1 MTFTSAL
8 LLECGLF
15 KMQSILSDL
24 KSLFKYLLVYQAKKT
39 AKVAKSLEGVKNR
52 AVEILMHRRG
62 RLQKYFFHLSMLGL
76 VGIGLISSGIFGS
89 EAIVVKS
96 FPGVGEPDPTVIE
109 SFDPNASGLSLKS
122 LIDFKTSVSE
132 KPRSE
137 IIEYEVQDGD
147 TLSSIAAKFNIS
159 QDTIKW
165 ANDMESKD
173 TIKPGQKLKILP
185 VSGVA
190 YTVKPGDTLD
200 SVASKFDTGSQ
211 GILDFPFNDVP
222 DDQKLQAGQLLIV
235 PDGVPPESKA
245 TPKPKPVYVAQG
257 PQTTFSAPGGANF
270 MWPTTFQMISTY
282 FAWWHPGID
291 MANRA
296 APPVQAAA
304 GGTVIVAGWPDNYG
318 YGNRVV
324 IDHGNGYQTLYA
336 HLSNIYVSVGQSVS
350 RGQVVGQMGSTGRST
365 GTHLHFEIRFK
376 GIAVNPL
383 AILK

>member
-1 MTFTSAL
+1 
-8 LLECGLF
+8 
-15 KMQSILSDL
+15 MQSILSDL

-39 AKVAKSLEGVKNR
+39 SRIAKSLEGVKNR

-76 VGIGLISSGIFGS
+76 VGIGLLSSGIFGS

-122 LIDFKTSVSE
+122 LIDFKTSISD

-173 TIKPGQKLKILP
+173 NIKPGQKLKILP
-185 VSGVA
+185 VTGVA
-190 YTVKPGDTLD
+190 YTVKSGDNLE
-200 SVASKFDTGSQ
+200 SVAKKFDTGSQ

-222 DDQKLQAGQLLIV
+222 DDQKLQVGQLLIV
-235 PDGVPPESKA
+235 PDGVPAEARA
-245 TPKPKPVYVAQG
+245 TPRPQPVFASQG

-270 MWPTTFQMISTY
+270 MWPTTFQMISTN

-296 APPVQAAA
+296 APAVQASA

-350 RGQVVGQMGSTGRST
+350 RGQSVGRMGSTGRST

-376 GIAVNPL
+376 GIAVNPR

>member
-1 MTFTSAL
+1 MSSL
-8 LLECGLF
+8 
-15 KMQSILSDL
+15 LSDF
-24 KSLFKYLLVYQAKKT
+24 KSLFKYLIVYQAKKT
-39 AKVAKSLEGVKNR
+39 AKIAKSLEGIKNR

-76 VGIGLISSGIFGS
+76 VGIGLVSSGIFGS

-109 SFDPNASGLSLKS
+109 NFDPNASGLSLKS
-122 LIDFKTSVSE
+122 LIDFKTSISD
-132 KPRSE
+132 KPRAE
-137 IIEYEVQDGD
+137 IIEYTVEDGD
-147 TLSSIAAKFNIS
+147 TLSTIAQKYNIS

-165 ANDMESKD
+165 ANDMQDKD
-173 TIKPGQKLKILP
+173 SIKPGQKLKILP

-190 YTVKPGDTLD
+190 YTVKSGDTLE
-200 SVASKFDTGSQ
+200 SIAKKFDTGSQ

-222 DDQKLQAGQLLIV
+222 DDQRLQVGQLLIV
-235 PDGVPPESKA
+235 PDGVPPEAKA
-245 TPKPKPVYVAQG
+245 TPRPQKQILTPSG
-257 PQTTFSAPGGANF
+257 PTTTFSAPGGANF

-296 APPVQAAA
+296 APAVAAA
-304 GGTVIVAGWPDNYG
+304 DGGTVIVAGWPDNYG
-318 YGNRVV
+318 YGNRVM

-336 HLSNIYVSVGQSVS
+336 HLSNIYVSVGQRIS
-350 RGQVVGQMGSTGRST
+350 RGQAVGQMGSTGRST
-365 GTHLHFEIRFK
+365 GTHLHFEVRYK